1 MVVRKELELL
11 QKRGELLDTKVGE
24 NTAIDI
30 EDGGFRLAGDFFHF
44 LKESR
49 VGADFPAFIFYADF
63 MEFRFCG
70 LAPRAAL
77 FDVKNGGHD
86 S

>member
-1 MVVRKELELL
+1 MVRKELGLFE
-11 QKRGELLDTKVGE
+11 KSRELLDPKIGQ

-30 EDGGFRLAGDFFHF
+30 EDGGFRLAGDRFHF
-44 LKESR
+44 LKES
-49 VGADFPAFIFYADF
+49 GIGENFPAFIFQT
-63 MEFRFCG
+63 ELVKLRFCG

-86 S
+86 A

>member
-1 MVVRKELELL
+1 MVRKELGLFE
-11 QKRGELLDTKVGE
+11 KSRELLDTKVGE

>member
-11 QKRGELLDTKVGE
+11 QKSRELLDPKVSQ

-49 VGADFPAFIFYADF
+49 VGADFPAFIFQT
-63 MEFRFCG
+63 ELVKLRFCS